1 MTIEIGSRM
10 VVFVTVKNHKTNKT
24 GEAVCWVE
32 CADLSP
38 RYDTPLEMPDGS
50 FEDVLMKGDSYWVEN
65 EAVAQK
71 DNQDGSQPWQ
81 YRWAFV
87 GIVDEPEV
95 EDDPHHISEAP
106 GFETVPVAPE
116 DLLDPNGL
124 LPWQTGYQPPNLDRF
139 RERGVNRRKA
149 LEEANKRFS
158 TQPPTVSTD
167 QEITETAQTFF
178 EFLEG

>member
-50 FEDVLMKGDSYWVEN
+50 FEDVLMKGDSYWVEI

-87 GIVDEPEV
+87 GIEDDPEV
-95 EDDPHHISEAP
+95 EDEQPAHDPSPQTFSAIN
-106 GFETVPVAPE
+106 VAG
-116 DLLDPNGL
+116 D
-124 LPWQTGYQPPNLDRF
+124 LDRF